1 LPSAS
6 TIFTRNHHHHQP
18 IKIKIKYIPLFKLSL
33 PTFHS
38 IFNFYFVFSFIVLGF
53 RLNTVWSLNMWKS
66 KFFLSSSASFVC
78 RDPSFQ
84 HTMGFTMM
92 ITNTAIVTAAKSLC
106 IFHGYQFSITDSDTN
121 QISTMIHPCDVVAPP
136 SMKLRHIV
144 GFLPEEK
151 EQDESCKRWFWRLRG
166 SPSVIAYSQS
176 DGEGSQFV
184 ESWVKLWEIKNI
196 YLLN

>member
-1 LPSAS
+1 LSSAS
-6 TIFTRNHHHHQP
+6 TIFTTNHHHHQP
-18 IKIKIKYIPLFKLSL
+18 IKIKIKYIPLFKLPL

-38 IFNFYFVFSFIVLGF
+38 IFYFYFLVPRLFNFYFVFSFIVLGF
-53 RLNTVWSLNMWKS
+53 RLNTIWSLNMWKS

-92 ITNTAIVTAAKSLC
+92 ITNTAIVTAAKNLHVL
-106 IFHGYQFSITDSDTN
+106 HGYQFSITDSDTN
-121 QISTMIHPCDVVAPP
+121 QISTMIHPCDVVALP

-166 SPSVIAYSQS
+166 SPSVIAHSQS
-176 DGEGSQFV
+176 DR
-184 ESWVKLWEIKNI
+184 
-196 YLLN
+196 